1 MRSFKIIVVFFL
13 VVFNSYTQEY
23 KPVLKESYVDSIT
36 YALAYQ
42 GKHKELVIIA
52 NNARNNDIDFY
63 YLRLRVGISYFNK
76 KQYLMALT
84 HFNKAL
90 EFYPSDF
97 TTKEYIF
104 YSYLYLGNLDR
115 AKEIIKIMP
124 INYQAYYIELVKN
137 TKSINIESGY
147 QIATY
152 TNEQDTNTILADGI
166 YAESDRTKSLQYYQL
181 GGDFKLTNN
190 VKLYAGFSLV
200 NNLKSQHIYSK
211 DNYYYYDYTK
221 FTFNKSINTKD
232 TSIEYNL
239 YQYQAY
245 LGATINLPKQF
256 NLLVG
261 YQNMYYKQSKL
272 TAISDSSKSI
282 LLDTIVYNYKYRLQN
297 INQNNFVTSLTLM
310 KNYKKW
316 QGQIGLGLA
325 NVVKTSIVQMGG
337 QFTYFPL
344 GNYNLSLTAGYYLS
358 KDKLSR
364 KVGLLKIAGKITD
377 KLWFESYH
385 YQGNLKNFQESNSYV
400 VYNVSD
406 VITSKSGIS
415 LSYYFSQKLSIGV
428 RYDLLVRQAEFDRY
442 ITSNNLTS
450 KSVQLDKYNMNSF
463 IINLIWKY

>member
-23 KPVLKESYVDSIT
+23 KPILKESYVDSIT
-36 YALAYQ
+36 YALSYQ

-52 NNARNNDIDFY
+52 NNAWNNDIDFY

-104 YSYLYLGNLDR
+104 YCNLYLGDTDR
-115 AKEIIKIMP
+115 AKEIVSKMP
-124 INYQAYYIELVKN
+124 INYQVKYLDLL
-137 TKSINIESGY
+137 KSNNIINLESGY
-147 QIATY
+147 QFPIY
-152 TNEQDTNTILADGI
+152 SNKQDTSTFLANGI
-166 YAESDRTKSLQYYQL
+166 FSETDRTKSLQYYQL
-181 GGDFKLTNN
+181 GADFKLTNK

-200 NNLKSQHIYSK
+200 NNLKSQQIYSK
-211 DNYYYYDYTK
+211 DNYYYYDYTT
-221 FTFNKSINTKD
+221 FIFNKSIKTKD

-245 LGATINLPKQF
+245 IGATINLPKQF
-256 NLLVG
+256 SLQIG
-261 YQNMYYKQSKL
+261 YQDMYYKQSKL
-272 TAISDSSKSI
+272 FTKSDSSKSI

-297 INQNNFVTSLTLM
+297 INQNNFVTSLTLT
-310 KNYKKW
+310 KNYKSW
-316 QGQIGLGLA
+316 QGQIGLGFA
-325 NVVKTSIVQMGG
+325 NIVKTSIVQMGG

-358 KDKLSR
+358 KDTLSR
-364 KVGLLKIAGKITD
+364 NIGQLKIAGRISD
-377 KLWFESYH
+377 NLWFESYY

-406 VITSKSGIS
+406 IITSKSGIS
-415 LSYYFSQKLSIGV
+415 LIYYLSQKLSVGV
-428 RYDLLVRQAEFDRY
+428 RYDLLVRKAEFDRY
-442 ITSNNLTS
+442 VVLNNRTT
-450 KSVQLDKYNMNSF
+450 KSINTDKYNMNSF
-463 IINLIWKY
+463 IINMIWKY